1 MYNLSYNSGRS
12 QHMSVKTKLAN
23 RINAS
28 IINSSQVH
36 SRMRVE
42 ELGVI
47 RPERTRNQRR
57 GTKQLLEEVVG
68 ADYARYLAA
77 FARSE

>member
-1 MYNLSYNSGRS
+1 
-12 QHMSVKTKLAN
+12 MSVKTKLAN